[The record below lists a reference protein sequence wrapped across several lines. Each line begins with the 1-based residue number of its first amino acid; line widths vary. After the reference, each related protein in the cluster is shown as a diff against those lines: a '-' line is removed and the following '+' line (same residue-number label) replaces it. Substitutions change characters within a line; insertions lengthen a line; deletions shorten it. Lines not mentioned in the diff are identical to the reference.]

1 MGMGWRGGLASGA
14 RSTGEEGGGA
24 DGRVR
29 ISREEHPDL
38 KRGIGPWL
46 LLFFVLG
53 DIVGAGIYAL
63 VGEVGAL
70 VGGAI
75 WSAFL
80 AAFFLAIFT
89 ASSYAE
95 LVTKYPR
102 AGGSATYVNNA
113 FRNPFVSFMV
123 AFAVMA
129 SGITSACTLTL
140 AFSGDYL
147 AQFISVPIIGAAL
160 VFMVLVGCINFYGIS
175 ESVRINVI
183 LTCVEITGLIL
194 IVVIGAAALAG
205 GHGDPGRAFEFK
217 EGTSVLTALLAGT
230 VLAFYALIGFDDSV
244 NVAEETQHP
253 SRNYPRAIFGA
264 LLLAG
269 FVYLLVTFTASMVVP
284 TATLADSSGPL
295 LEVVKAGPIAIPT
308 QLFAAIAL
316 LAVSNG
322 ALINMIMASRI
333 IYGMG
338 DQGVMPTVFSRVHPG
353 RRTPWVSIVFTTVI
367 ALLVLIAIGRNDE
380 ALALL
385 GSTTVVLLLI
395 AFVMVNIAVL
405 VLRQDE
411 VGHEHFRT
419 PTIFP
424 ILGAVVAAGL
434 LIYQAVSDIS
444 VFGLAALLLLLGAI
458 LYGVNLLVMRSQER
472 EAG

>member
-1 MGMGWRGGLASGA
+1 MDESVSHA
-14 RSTGEEGGGA
+14 R
-24 DGRVR
+24 
-29 ISREEHPDL
+29 EHPDL
-38 KRGIGPWL
+38 KRGIGPLL

-75 WSAFL
+75 WTAFL
-80 AAFFLAIFT
+80 CAFVLAIFT
-89 ASSYAE
+89 AASYAE

-113 FRNPFVSFMV
+113 FRRPFVSFMV

-147 AQFISVPIIGAAL
+147 AQFISVPIVGAAL
-160 VFMVLVGCINFYGIS
+160 VFMVLINLINFYGIS
-175 ESVRINVI
+175 ESVRINVV
-183 LTCVEITGLIL
+183 LTTVEIFGLLLIIL
-194 IVVIGAAALAG
+194 IGVAAIFAG
-205 GHGDPGRAFEFK
+205 TGDPGRAFEFK
-217 EGTSVLTALLAGT
+217 EGTSVLTALLGGT

-244 NVAEETQHP
+244 NVAEETRHP

-269 FVYLLVTFTASMVVP
+269 VIYLLVTFTASMVVP
-284 TATLADSSGPL
+284 TGALAESSGPL
-295 LEVVKAGPIAIPT
+295 LEVVDRGPISIPT
-308 QLFAAIAL
+308 KLFAAIAL

-333 IYGMG
+333 VYGMG
-338 DQGVMPTVFSRVHPG
+338 DQGVIPTGFSRVHPG
-353 RRTPWVSIVFTTVI
+353 RRTPWVSILFTTTI
-367 ALLVLIAIGRNDE
+367 ALLLLIAIGGNDD
-380 ALALL
+380 ALSTL

-395 AFVMVNIAVL
+395 AFVMVNISVL
-405 VLRQDE
+405 VLRRDE

-419 PTIFP
+419 PTVFP
-424 ILGAVVAAGL
+424 ILGAVVAGAL
-434 LIYQAVSDIS
+434 LIYQAISDIT
-444 VFGLAALLLLLGAI
+444 VLRLAAILLVIGAV
-458 LYGVNLLVMRSQER
+458 LYGVNILAKRSLDR
-472 EAG
+472 EAPEAR

>member
-1 MGMGWRGGLASGA
+1 MDESVSHA
-14 RSTGEEGGGA
+14 R
-24 DGRVR
+24 
-29 ISREEHPDL
+29 EHPDL

-46 LLFFVLG
+46 LLFFILG

-75 WSAFL
+75 WTAFL
-80 AAFFLAIFT
+80 CAFVLAIFT
-89 ASSYAE
+89 AASYAE

-113 FRNPFVSFMV
+113 FRNPFISFMV

-147 AQFISVPIIGAAL
+147 SQFVSVPTIAAAL
-160 VFMVLVGCINFYGIS
+160 VFMVLIGCINFYGIS

-183 LTCVEITGLIL
+183 LTCVEITGLVL
-194 IVVIGAAALAG
+194 IVVIGASALAG

-217 EGTSVLTALLAGT
+217 EGTSVLPAILAGT

-269 FVYLLVTFTASMVVP
+269 VVYLLVTFTASMVVP
-284 TATLADSSGPL
+284 TGTLAESSGPL
-295 LEVVKAGPIAIPT
+295 LEVVKAGPIAIPP

-333 IYGMG
+333 VYGMG
-338 DQGVMPTVFSRVHPG
+338 DQGVVPTVFSTVHQG
-353 RRTPWVSIVFTTVI
+353 RRTPWISILFTTII
-367 ALLVLIAIGRNDE
+367 ALLLLATIGGNDE
-380 ALALL
+380 ALSML
-385 GSTTVVLLLI
+385 GSTTVVLLLL
-395 AFVMVNIAVL
+395 AFIMVNFSVL
-405 VLRQDE
+405 VLRRDE

-419 PTIFP
+419 PTVFP
-424 ILGAVVAAGL
+424 VLGAVVAATL
-434 LIYQAVSDIS
+434 LVYQAVSDIT
-444 VFGLAALLLLLGAI
+444 VFGLAAAFLVLGVV
-458 LYGVNLLVMRSQER
+458 LYGVNLLVKRSLDR
-472 EAG
+472 ETPETR

>member
-1 MGMGWRGGLASGA
+1 MDESVSHA
-14 RSTGEEGGGA
+14 R
-24 DGRVR
+24 
-29 ISREEHPDL
+29 EHPDL

-89 ASSYAE
+89 AASYAE

-102 AGGSATYVNNA
+102 AGGSATYFNNA
-113 FRNPFVSFMV
+113 FRSPFVSFMV

-147 AQFISVPIIGAAL
+147 AQFITVPVIGAAL
-160 VFMVLVGCINFYGIS
+160 VFMVLIGFINFYGIS

-183 LTCVEITGLIL
+183 LTCVEITGLVL
-194 IVVIGAAALAG
+194 IVVIGANALAG

-217 EGTSVLTALLAGT
+217 EGTSVLGAILAGT

-269 FVYLLVTFTASMVVP
+269 FIYLLVTFTASMVVP

-380 ALALL
+380 ALATL

>member
-1 MGMGWRGGLASGA
+1 MDESVTHA
-14 RSTGEEGGGA
+14 R
-24 DGRVR
+24 
-29 ISREEHPDL
+29 EHPDL

-63 VGEVGAL
+63 VGEVGGL

-75 WSAFL
+75 WPAFL
-80 AAFFLAIFT
+80 CAFVLAIFT

-113 FRNPFVSFMV
+113 FRRPFISFMV

-129 SGITSACTLTL
+129 SGITSACTLTI

-147 AQFISVPIIGAAL
+147 SQFISVPIIGAAV
-160 VFMVLVGCINFYGIS
+160 VFMLLITAINFYGIS

-183 LTCVEITGLIL
+183 LTIVEIIGLAL
-194 IVVIGAAALAG
+194 IIIIGIAALSTG
-205 GHGDPGRAFEFK
+205 TGDPGRAFEFK

-269 FVYLLVTFTASMVVP
+269 VIYLLVTFTASMVVP
-284 TATLADSSGPL
+284 TGVLAESSGPL
-295 LEVVKAGPIAIPT
+295 LEVVEAGPIAIPT

-338 DQGVMPTVFSRVHPG
+338 DQGVMPTVFSSVHPG
-353 RRTPWVSIVFTTVI
+353 RRTPWVSILFTAAI
-367 ALLVLIAIGRNDE
+367 ALVVLVTIGRNDE
-380 ALALL
+380 ALSTL
-385 GSTTVVLLLI
+385 GSTTVVLLLL
-395 AFVMVNIAVL
+395 AFVMVNISVL
-405 VLRQDE
+405 VLRRDE
-411 VGHEHFRT
+411 VGHEHFRA
-419 PTIFP
+419 PTAFP
-424 ILGAVVAAGL
+424 VLGAVVAAVL
-434 LIYQAVSDIS
+434 LIYQAFSDIT
-444 VFGLAALLLLLGAI
+444 VFGLAAALLAVGVV
-458 LYGVNLLVMRSQER
+458 LYGVNVLVKRSLDR
-472 EAG
+472 EPQQSG

>member
-1 MGMGWRGGLASGA
+1 MDESVSHA
-14 RSTGEEGGGA
+14 R
-24 DGRVR
+24 
-29 ISREEHPDL
+29 EHPDL

-46 LLFFVLG
+46 LLFFILG

-75 WSAFL
+75 WTAFL
-80 AAFFLAIFT
+80 CAFILAIFT
-89 ASSYAE
+89 AASYAE

-113 FRNPFVSFMV
+113 FRTPAISFMV

-147 AQFISVPIIGAAL
+147 SQFISVPTIAAAL
-160 VFMVLVGCINFYGIS
+160 VFMVLIGCINFYGIS

-183 LTCVEITGLIL
+183 LTCVEVTGLVL
-194 IVVIGAAALAG
+194 IVVIGAVALAG

-217 EGTSVLTALLAGT
+217 EGTSVLPAILAGT

-269 FVYLLVTFTASMVVP
+269 VVYLLVTFTASMVVP
-284 TATLADSSGPL
+284 TTTLASSSGPL
-295 LEVVKAGPIAIPT
+295 LEVVKASPIAIPP

-333 IYGMG
+333 VYGMG
-338 DQGVMPTVFSRVHPG
+338 DQGVMPTVFSTVHPG
-353 RRTPWVSIVFTTVI
+353 RRTPWISILFTTLI
-367 ALLVLIAIGRNDE
+367 ALLLLATIGGNDE
-380 ALALL
+380 ALSIL
-385 GSTTVVLLLI
+385 GSTTVVLLLL
-395 AFVMVNIAVL
+395 AFVMVNISVL
-405 VLRQDE
+405 VLRRDE
-411 VGHEHFRT
+411 VAHEHFRT
-419 PTIFP
+419 PTVFP
-424 ILGAVVAAGL
+424 VLGAVVAAAL
-434 LIYQAVSDIS
+434 LVYQAISDIT
-444 VFGLAALLLLLGAI
+444 VFGLAAGFLVLGVV
-458 LYGVNLLVMRSQER
+458 LYGVNLLAKRSLDR
-472 EAG
+472 EAAPP

>member
-1 MGMGWRGGLASGA
+1 MDESV
-14 RSTGEEGGGA
+14 SH
-24 DGRVR
+24 VR
-29 ISREEHPDL
+29 EHPDL

-80 AAFFLAIFT
+80 CAFVLAIFT

-113 FRNPFVSFMV
+113 FRNSFVSFMV

-147 AQFISVPIIGAAL
+147 AQFISVPVIGAAI
-160 VFMVLVGCINFYGIS
+160 VFMLLITAINFYGIS
-175 ESVRINVI
+175 ESVRINVV
-183 LTCVEITGLIL
+183 LTLVEITGLAL
-194 IVVIGAAALAG
+194 IIIIGIAALAG

-269 FVYLLVTFTASMVVP
+269 VIYLLVTFTASMVVP
-284 TATLADSSGPL
+284 TATLAESSGQL
-295 LEVVKAGPIAIPT
+295 LEVVEAGPIAIPT
-308 QLFAAIAL
+308 KLFAAIAL

-333 IYGMG
+333 VYGMG
-338 DQGVMPTVFSRVHPG
+338 DQGVMPTAFSNVHPG
-353 RRTPWVSIVFTTVI
+353 RRTPWVSIAFTSVI
-367 ALLVLIAIGRNDE
+367 ALLVLITIGRNDE
-380 ALALL
+380 ALSTL
-385 GSTTVVLLLI
+385 GSTTVVLLLL
-395 AFVMVNIAVL
+395 AFVMVNISVL
-405 VLRQDE
+405 VLRRDE

-419 PTIFP
+419 PTVFP
-424 ILGAVVAAGL
+424 ILGAVIAAAL
-434 LIYQAVSDIS
+434 LIYQAVNDVT
-444 VFGLAALLLLLGAI
+444 VFGLAAVLLAVGVV
-458 LYGVNLLVMRSQER
+458 LYGVNLLAKRSLDR
-472 EAG
+472 ESPQAR

>member
-1 MGMGWRGGLASGA
+1 M
-14 RSTGEEGGGA
+14 
-24 DGRVR
+24 
-29 ISREEHPDL
+29 
-38 KRGIGPWL
+38 
-46 LLFFVLG
+46 
-53 DIVGAGIYAL
+53 
-63 VGEVGAL
+63 
-70 VGGAI
+70 
-75 WSAFL
+75 
-80 AAFFLAIFT
+80 
-89 ASSYAE
+89 
-95 LVTKYPR
+95 TKYPR

-113 FRNPFVSFMV
+113 FRNSFVSFMV

-140 AFSGDYL
+140 AFCGDYL
-147 AQFISVPIIGAAL
+147 AQFITVPVIGAAL
-160 VFMVLVGCINFYGIS
+160 VFMVLIGVHKLLRHLRVG
-175 ESVRINVI
+175 EDQRHTDV
-183 LTCVEITGLIL
+183 VEITGLVL
-194 IVVIGAAALAG
+194 IMVIGATALAG

-269 FVYLLVTFTASMVVP
+269 LIYLLVTFTASMVVP
-284 TATLADSSGPL
+284 TATLAESSGPL
-295 LEVVKAGPIAIPT
+295 LEVVEAGPIAIPT

-353 RRTPWVSIVFTTVI
+353 RRTPWVSIVFTTRHSPPGPHHHRSQRRGSRHFRQHH
-367 ALLVLIAIGRNDE
+367 GR
-380 ALALL
+380 AAPL
-385 GSTTVVLLLI
+385 
-395 AFVMVNIAVL
+395 AFVMVNISVL
-405 VLRQDE
+405 VLRRDE

-419 PTIFP
+419 PTVFP
-424 ILGAVVAAGL
+424 ILGAVIAAAL

-444 VFGLAALLLLLGAI
+444 VFGLAAAI
-458 LYGVNLLVMRSQER
+458 AVARGRFST
-472 EAG
+472 A

>member
-1 MGMGWRGGLASGA
+1 MDESV
-14 RSTGEEGGGA
+14 SH
-24 DGRVR
+24 VR
-29 ISREEHPDL
+29 EHPDL

-46 LLFFVLG
+46 LLFFILG

-63 VGEVGAL
+63 VGEVGGL

-80 AAFFLAIFT
+80 CAFVLAIFT

-147 AQFISVPIIGAAL
+147 AQFISVPIIGAAI
-160 VFMVLVGCINFYGIS
+160 VFMLLITAINFYGIS
-175 ESVRINVI
+175 ESVRINVV
-183 LTCVEITGLIL
+183 LTLVEITGLIL
-194 IVVIGAAALAG
+194 IIIIGIAALAG

-269 FVYLLVTFTASMVVP
+269 VIYLLVTFTASMVVP
-284 TATLADSSGPL
+284 TATLAESSGPL
-295 LEVVKAGPIAIPT
+295 LEVVEAGPIAIPIK
-308 QLFAAIAL
+308 LFAAIAL

-333 IYGMG
+333 VYGMG
-338 DQGVMPTVFSRVHPG
+338 DQGVIPAVFSTVHPS
-353 RRTPWVSIVFTTVI
+353 RRTPWVSIAFTSVI
-367 ALLVLIAIGRNDE
+367 ALLVLITIGRNDE
-380 ALALL
+380 ALSTL

-395 AFVMVNIAVL
+395 AFVMVNISVL
-405 VLRQDE
+405 VLRRDE
-411 VGHEHFRT
+411 VGHEYFRT
-419 PTIFP
+419 PTVFP
-424 ILGAVVAAGL
+424 ILGAVIAVGL
-434 LIYQAVSDIS
+434 LIYQAVSDIT
-444 VFGLAALLLLLGAI
+444 VFGLAALLLVVGVI
-458 LYGVNLLVMRSQER
+458 LYGVDLVAKRSLDR
-472 EAG
+472 

>member
-1 MGMGWRGGLASGA
+1 MDD
-14 RSTGEEGGGA
+14 E
-24 DGRVR
+24 RVTHVR
-29 ISREEHPDL
+29 EHPEL
-38 KRGIGPWL
+38 RRGIGPWL

-63 VGEVGAL
+63 VGEVGGL

-75 WSAFL
+75 WTAFL
-80 AAFFLAIFT
+80 CAFVLAIFT
-89 ASSYAE
+89 AASYAE

-113 FRNPFVSFMV
+113 FRRPFVSFMV

-129 SGITSACTLTL
+129 SGITSASTLTL

-147 AQFISVPIIGAAL
+147 SQFINVPIIGAAV
-160 VFMVLVGCINFYGIS
+160 VFMLVITAINFYGIS

-183 LTCVEITGLIL
+183 LTCVEITGLLIIIL
-194 IVVIGAAALAG
+194 IGIAALG
-205 GHGDPGRAFEFK
+205 TGTGDPGRAFEFK
-217 EGTSVLTALLAGT
+217 EGTSVLSAILAGT

-269 FVYLLVTFTASMVVP
+269 VIYLLVTFTTSMVVP
-284 TATLADSSGPL
+284 TGILAESSGPL
-295 LEVVKAGPIAIPT
+295 LEVVDRGPIGIPT

-338 DQGVMPTVFSRVHPG
+338 DQGVMPTVFSSVHPG
-353 RRTPWVSIVFTTVI
+353 RRTPWVSIVFTAAI
-367 ALLVLIAIGRNDE
+367 ALIVLVTIGRNDE
-380 ALALL
+380 ALSTL

-395 AFVMVNIAVL
+395 AFVMVNISVL
-405 VLRQDE
+405 VLRRDE
-411 VGHEHFRT
+411 VGHEHFRA
-419 PTIFP
+419 PTAFP
-424 ILGAVVAAGL
+424 VLGAVVAAAL
-434 LIYQAVSDIS
+434 LIYQAASDIT
-444 VFGLAALLLLLGAI
+444 VFGLAAALLALGVV
-458 LYGVNLLVMRSQER
+458 LYGVNVLVKRSVDR
-472 EAG
+472 EAPMPE

>member
-1 MGMGWRGGLASGA
+1 MA
-14 RSTGEEGGGA
+14 RREEGRM
-24 DGRVR
+24 DESVSHVR
-29 ISREEHPDL
+29 EHPDL

-46 LLFFVLG
+46 LLFFILG

-63 VGEVGAL
+63 VGEVGGL

-80 AAFFLAIFT
+80 CAFVLAIFT

-147 AQFISVPIIGAAL
+147 AQFISVPIIGAAI
-160 VFMVLVGCINFYGIS
+160 VFMLLITAINFYGIS

-183 LTCVEITGLIL
+183 LTIVEITGLVL
-194 IVVIGAAALAG
+194 IIIIGIAALAG

-269 FVYLLVTFTASMVVP
+269 VIYLLVTFTASMVVP
-284 TATLADSSGPL
+284 TATLAESSGPL
-295 LEVVKAGPIAIPT
+295 LEVVEAGPIAIPT
-308 QLFAAIAL
+308 KLFAAIAL

-333 IYGMG
+333 VYGMG
-338 DQGVMPTVFSRVHPG
+338 DQGVIPAVFSNVHPS
-353 RRTPWVSIVFTTVI
+353 RRTPWVSIAFTSII
-367 ALLVLIAIGRNDE
+367 ALLVLITIGRNDE
-380 ALALL
+380 ALSTL

-395 AFVMVNIAVL
+395 AFVMVNISVL
-405 VLRQDE
+405 VLRGDE

-424 ILGAVVAAGL
+424 ILGAVIAVGL
-434 LIYQAVSDIS
+434 LIYQAVSDIT
-444 VFGLAALLLLLGAI
+444 VFGLAALLLVVGVI
-458 LYGVNLLVMRSQER
+458 LYGVDLVAKRSLDR
-472 EAG
+472 

>member
-1 MGMGWRGGLASGA
+1 MDDERVTHA
-14 RSTGEEGGGA
+14 R
-24 DGRVR
+24 
-29 ISREEHPDL
+29 EHPEL
-38 KRGIGPWL
+38 RRGIGPWL

-63 VGEVGAL
+63 VGEVGGL

-75 WSAFL
+75 WAAFL
-80 AAFFLAIFT
+80 CAFVLAIFT

-113 FRNPFVSFMV
+113 FRSSFISFMV

-129 SGITSACTLTL
+129 SGITSASTLTL

-147 AQFISVPIIGAAL
+147 AQFINVPIIGAAV
-160 VFMVLVGCINFYGIS
+160 VFMLVITGINFYGIS
-175 ESVRINVI
+175 ESVKINVI

-194 IVVIGAAALAG
+194 IILIGIAALGAG
-205 GHGDPGRAFEFK
+205 TGDPGRAFEFK
-217 EGTSVLTALLAGT
+217 EGTSVLSAILAGT

-269 FVYLLVTFTASMVVP
+269 VIYLLVTFTTSMVVP
-284 TATLADSSGPL
+284 TGILAESSGPL
-295 LEVVKAGPIAIPT
+295 LEVVERGPIGIPT

-338 DQGVMPTVFSRVHPG
+338 DQGVMPTVFSSVHPG
-353 RRTPWVSIVFTTVI
+353 RRTPWVSIAFTAAI
-367 ALLVLIAIGRNDE
+367 ALIVLVTIGRNDE
-380 ALALL
+380 ALSTL

-395 AFVMVNIAVL
+395 AFVMVNISVL
-405 VLRQDE
+405 VLRRDE
-411 VGHEHFRT
+411 VGHEHFRA
-419 PTIFP
+419 PTAFP
-424 ILGAVVAAGL
+424 ILGAVVAAAL
-434 LIYQAVSDIS
+434 LIYQAASDIT
-444 VFGLAALLLLLGAI
+444 VFGLAAALLALGVV
-458 LYGVNLLVMRSQER
+458 LYGVNVLVKRSVDR
-472 EAG
+472 EAPQP